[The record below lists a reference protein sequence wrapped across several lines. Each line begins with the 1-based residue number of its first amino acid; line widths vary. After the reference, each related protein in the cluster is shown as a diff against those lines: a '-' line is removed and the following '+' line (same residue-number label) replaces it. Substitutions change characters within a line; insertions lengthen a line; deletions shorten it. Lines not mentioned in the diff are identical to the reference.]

1 MQGNVAPLPDAMVQ
15 LRLRLGTPFALSP
28 EEPEGRVRSIY
39 GTPLLEALMLAE
51 LYPVAA
57 IGYSII
63 YMLLGGGLGGAVL
76 IFIVAKMLG
85 R

>member
-1 MQGNVAPLPDAMVQ
+1 MIP
-15 LRLRLGTPFALSP
+15 
-28 EEPEGRVRSIY
+28 I
-39 GTPLLEALMLAE
+39 AE

-63 YMLLGGGLGGAVL
+63 YMLLGGGFFGAIV
-76 IFIVAKMLG
+76 IFFIAKMLG